1 MTSPSTLP
9 EPAEQFLTALEYEI
23 RANLAD
29 HATGKEKLL
38 LKDGERVRIG
48 DEQTPH
54 EYLFSCKRWKD
65 TYESDRL
72 LIRSSRSRDPW
83 AYAAATVQPGGRV
96 LVTTEADLGDRPG
109 NVQLRED
116 ETRSLTTLADRIRDC
131 GQNPGPVNPTTA
143 GWLLGQ
149 GEPPS
154 GLLVDPHRFIDGY
167 RDMPLNDEQR
177 RAIEQ
182 ALGSG
187 ITFIW
192 GPPGTGK
199 TEVVSLII
207 EGAHRLG
214 ERILFLAPTRVAVDQ
229 ALERVCERLEGEED
243 FDTGLVQ
250 RAGEIEVASLRE
262 RFGSVID
269 PEMIAGRLGVELSE
283 RAEELEESL
292 QVAGEQRTAHQR
304 LAHAEAELT
313 DARAMEQEATA
324 QASRYQTDL
333 ARARADLEQVDGSIR
348 AIGTPAGVFAK
359 RKAERLARL
368 LEERDRLRA
377 VLEQS
382 LHHCDVVAERLQDLA
397 HAVRQCVLERDQ
409 ALEATN
415 GLPSSAEVEEWIGQ
429 AENELTEVREKLDGL
444 LATVRSRCRILG
456 TTLAKALQSRSLM
469 ADVDTVVIDEAGMVD
484 LPSAWCAAGLAGK
497 RVVVAGDFRQLPAI
511 TQASESHALDSEE
524 KQHARRW
531 MDRDAFHAAGLV
543 DSTGRVIDDPR
554 LVGLGTQYR
563 MRPDICA
570 VVNQVAYRDA
580 PLATGR
586 KEDTSRLPCSPLM
599 EGAVV
604 LVDTTDSRV
613 RVEGTGRHKS
623 NKVHEAVVHELVRG
637 LQYDG
642 VLPGRKHDD
651 SVTPDQRMAVISPY
665 RDQVTHLR
673 SSLKYRFGEEY
684 EGLADTVHRFQGSQ
698 RPLVIV
704 DTVAGAGKK
713 PGRFYDGTGMSSTTT
728 RLLNVA
734 LSRAQDHLVVVAD
747 VGYLREH
754 LRADSE
760 TVIMLDVLERV
771 SQRIP
776 AQELVPVRS
785 AGDLTDLSEED
796 LRRPAFFPAD
806 EVHKALEWDL
816 ERATESVEIYCAFL
830 NKRAVQVW
838 LKHLSACVS
847 RGVKVTVFTR
857 PAADYQDQQA
867 DRHRALISLLEE
879 RGCEVRPRE
888 RMHEKVVI
896 LDGRVLWH
904 GSLNL
909 LSSSGPTDLMMRLTD
924 PGSCERVRR
933 IVDRARRDQSLHHVR
948 QSRDTQTSAAGHTS
962 TAPNAPAIGE
972 VVDSRLYLKVPF
984 HEKDVA
990 KREVNAQWDKK
1001 VRLWWVQPNTPR
1013 EKLTRW
1019 L

>member
-9 EPAEQFLTALEYEI
+9 EPAEQFLIALEYEI
-23 RANLAD
+23 RAHLAD
-29 HATGKEKLL
+29 HATGKEKIS

-54 EYLFSCKRWKD
+54 EYLFSCSRWKD
-65 TYESDRL
+65 SFESDRL
-72 LIRSSRSRDPW
+72 LVRSSRSRGPW
-83 AYAAATVQPGGRV
+83 EYAAAAAQPGGRV

-116 ETRSLTTLADRIRDC
+116 ETRSLIALADRIRDC
-131 GQNPGPVNPTTA
+131 GHDPGQVNPTTA
-143 GWLLGQ
+143 GWLLGE
-149 GEPPS
+149 GDPPL
-154 GLLVDPHRFIDGY
+154 GTLRKPRRFISGY
-167 RDMPLNDEQR
+167 QDMSLNTEQR
-177 RAIEQ
+177 RAVKQ

-199 TEVVSLII
+199 TEVVSLIT
-207 EGAHRLG
+207 EGAYRLG

-229 ALERVCERLEGEED
+229 ALERVCERLEGEEN

-262 RFGSVID
+262 RFGSVIV
-269 PEMIAGRLGVELSE
+269 PEMIAGRLGAELSE
-283 RAEELEESL
+283 RAGEIEDSL
-292 QVAGEQRTAHQR
+292 RVAGEHRAAHER
-304 LAHAEAELT
+304 LASAEARLAE
-313 DARAMEQEATA
+313 ARSREREFTA
-324 QASRYQTDL
+324 QASRHQADS
-333 ARARADLEQVDGSIR
+333 ARALADLEQVDESIR
-348 AIGTPAGVFAK
+348 VLGPPSGVFAK
-359 RKAERLARL
+359 RKADRLARL
-368 LEERDRLRA
+368 LEERDRLHASLKRSLQHRDA
-377 VLEQS
+377 AAARLEK
-382 LHHCDVVAERLQDLA
+382 LGRTIGKDVR
-397 HAVRQCVLERDQ
+397 ERDR
-409 ALEATN
+409 AREATR
-415 GLPSSAEVEEWIGQ
+415 GLPSSEDVEEHIGR
-429 AENELTEVREKLDGL
+429 AENELAEVREKLDGL
-444 LATVRSRCRILG
+444 LAMIRSRCRILG

-469 ADVDTVVIDEAGMVD
+469 DDVDTVVIDEAGMVD

-511 TQASESHALDSEE
+511 TQASGSDALSPQE
-524 KQHARRW
+524 KEHARHW

-543 DSTGRVIDDPR
+543 DSAGRVVDDPH
-554 LVGLGTQYR
+554 LVRLGTQYR

-570 VVNQVAYRDA
+570 VVNRVAYRDA
-580 PLATGR
+580 PLTTGR
-586 KEDTSRLPCSPLM
+586 EEDTSRLPYSPLV

-604 LVDTTDSRV
+604 LVDTTESRV
-613 RVEGTGRHKS
+613 PVEGAGRHKS
-623 NKVHEAVVHELVRG
+623 NKVHEAVIHELVRG

-642 VLPGRKHDD
+642 VLPGRRHDD

-673 SSLKYRFGEEY
+673 SSLKYRFGTAF

-698 RPLVIV
+698 RPLVVV

-754 LRADSE
+754 LRAGSE
-760 TVIMLDVLERV
+760 TVAMLDVLERTA
-771 SQRIP
+771 QRIP

-785 AGDLTDLSEED
+785 AGDLTGLSEEE

-806 EVHKALEWDL
+806 EVHRALEWDL

-830 NKRAVQVW
+830 NRTPVQRW
-838 LKHLSACVS
+838 LKHLSECVA

-857 PAADYQDQQA
+857 PATDYQDQQV
-867 DRHRALISLLEE
+867 DRHRALVSLLEE

-896 LDGRVLWH
+896 LDSRVLWH

-924 PGSCERVRR
+924 PDSCERVRR
-933 IVDRARRDQSLHHVR
+933 IVDRARRDQPLQHVR
-948 QSRDTQTSAAGHTS
+948 QARAVQNSADRAS
-962 TAPNAPAIGE
+962 TATGSPAVGE
-972 VVDSRLYLKVPF
+972 VVNGRLYLKVPF
-984 HEKDVA
+984 GEKDVA
-990 KREVNAQWDKK
+990 KKEVKARWDGKA
-1001 VRLWWVQPNTPR
+1001 RLWWVQPDTPR